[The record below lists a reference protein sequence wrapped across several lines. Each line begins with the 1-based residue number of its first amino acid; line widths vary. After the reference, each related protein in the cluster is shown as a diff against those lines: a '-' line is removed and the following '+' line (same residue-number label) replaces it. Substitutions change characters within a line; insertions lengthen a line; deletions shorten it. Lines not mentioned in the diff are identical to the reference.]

1 MTSSPTPPNP
11 SAGAVFGVCLAAAL
25 AATGCTRFA
34 SELDAPPE
42 TAGLM
47 TLGREPSDWSCVS
60 DEAGNP
66 VMNPNGPPLDFSI
79 DTRDYITGTVPP
91 NLRVRACF
99 RPDVFC
105 MRPAADWRGPD
116 EAGTVTLPLNQ
127 GFSGYLE
134 IEGDDAVP
142 TLYVL
147 PAPLTPELVE
157 TLGGQTISLLPPAAL
172 LAFGA
177 TAMLELAS
185 DAGVISI
192 NTYDCLGPSA
202 PGVRLEL
209 NAAAVPFSFVDGLPI
224 AFQDT
229 TTEDGAAGFANV
241 APGLLVVRGYRADTS
256 ELIGL
261 ETVLVRTGW
270 VTVSALMPQFAG
282 IP

>member
-1 MTSSPTPPNP
+1 MKSSSPPRTF
-11 SAGAVFGVCLAAAL
+11 SAAAAVGVSL
-25 AATGCTRFA
+25 GAWLGPIGCTPFS
-34 SELDAPPE
+34 SELDEPLDPS
-42 TAGLM
+42 GMM
-47 TLGREPSDWSCVS
+47 TLGLDPRDWSCVS
-60 DEAGNP
+60 EEAGNP
-66 VMNPNGPPLDFSI
+66 VMDPNGPPLDFSLV
-79 DTRDYITGTVPP
+79 TRDYITGTVPP
-91 NLRVRACF
+91 NLRVRACY
-99 RPDVFC
+99 RPDMYC
-105 MRPAADWRGPD
+105 MRPATDWVGPD
-116 EAGTVTLPLNQ
+116 ASGLVTLPLNE
-127 GFSGYLE
+127 GYSGYFE
-134 IEGDDAVP
+134 IVGDDEVP

-147 PAPLTPELVE
+147 PAPLTPELVQ

-177 TAMLELAS
+177 TAMLELS
-185 DAGVISI
+185 QEAGVISI
-192 NTYDCLGPSA
+192 NTYDCAGPAA

-241 APGLLVVRGYRADTS
+241 APGLLVVKGFRADTS

-270 VTVSALMPQFAG
+270 VTVTALMPQFAG